1 MDIIYITD
9 FRNYKFA
16 TVEGCYSVA
25 YSGPFGNCQNF
36 VINNFRSLLSFNG
49 GDLKHINNFL
59 YNVSNTWERLYCVID
74 IEEEVYE
81 ELKEIVN
88 SKKLNVE
95 FIVESP
101 YENANGTSMVLC
113 ILNLSELKPIE

>member
-1 MDIIYITD
+1 MNIIYTTD
-9 FRNYKFA
+9 FRNYTFA
-16 TVEGCYSVA
+16 KAKSCDSVA

-36 VINNFRSLLSFNG
+36 VINNFRNLLSFNG

-59 YNVSNTWERLYCVID
+59 YNVSNTWTRMYCVID
-74 IEEEVYE
+74 INEEVYE

-101 YENANGTSMVLC
+101 YENANGSSMVLC
-113 ILNLSELKPIE
+113 ILDLSKLKLIE